1 MLLIRFV
8 WILFYCLI
16 IWLLTLQLNGAY
28 PPGYYD
34 LYSFDYYHGDHSY
47 YANYPNNR
55 VNTKRGNYE
64 RDGRTNSK
72 EKDDKS
78 KGKDE
83 DKDKPPFQ
91 DEFVS
96 LKKNIAISFAWYSK
110 V

>member
-1 MLLIRFV
+1 
-8 WILFYCLI
+8 
-16 IWLLTLQLNGAY
+16 LNGAY

-72 EKDDKS
+72 EKDDKF

-96 LKKNIAISFAWYSK
+96 LKKILQFLSLHILRYRFSSTVRVLHFYLE
-110 V
+110 